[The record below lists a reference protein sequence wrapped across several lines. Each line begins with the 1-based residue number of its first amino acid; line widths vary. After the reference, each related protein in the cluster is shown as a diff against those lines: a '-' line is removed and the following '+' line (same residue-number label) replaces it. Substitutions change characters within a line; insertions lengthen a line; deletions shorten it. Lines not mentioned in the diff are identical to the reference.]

1 MLERQSYECPNGA
14 AQCYRLRASY
24 SPPQLTL
31 PIDSPFNLVPHHRPY
46 FVRFQSLAEEGSGL
60 AVLYA
65 DRCAKCIDDI
75 EAMDAGPITE
85 ISQFLSTVLVLQGV
99 EDIDSATKT
108 TLIKSFKKLEHR
120 HRHVF
125 AAETLRRCI
134 DMVEDSRA
142 MREMFMFAKD
152 MIKAPYKECGAKSC
166 KVREGHRG
174 QKLMPC
180 SKCKAALYCSAEHQR
195 AAWSSHKGTY
205 FPSSF

>member
-1 MLERQSYECPNGA
+1 
-14 AQCYRLRASY
+14 
-24 SPPQLTL
+24 
-31 PIDSPFNLVPHHRPY
+31 
-46 FVRFQSLAEEGSGL
+46 
-60 AVLYA
+60 
-65 DRCAKCIDDI
+65 
-75 EAMDAGPITE
+75 MDAGPITE
-85 ISQFLSTVLVLQGV
+85 ISHFLSTVLVLQGV

-180 SKCKAALYCSAEHQR
+180 SK
-195 AAWSSHKGTY
+195 
-205 FPSSF
+205 